1 MAGENNRPLILVT
14 NDDGYRAKGLKR
26 LIEVARTFGDVVV
39 ISAEE
44 PMSGM
49 SHAITINT
57 PLRPRLMKSEDG
69 FKSYVI
75 NGTPVDGIKLAF
87 NSLLERKPDLLLSG
101 INHGSNASTS
111 VVYSGT
117 MAAAIEGAINHVP
130 SVGVSLLDYDP
141 DGDFDLAGEIS
152 GIIISKVLGEG
163 LPEGICLNVN
173 IPSIRRA
180 EYRGL
185 KVCRQANG
193 YWQEEFDRR
202 TDPHGREYFWLTG
215 YFSNREPDA
224 EDTDE
229 WALKNN
235 FASLVPIKVDFT
247 DHGLIEKMKNWEYAL
262 ANDGE
267 KKQV

>member
-1 MAGENNRPLILVT
+1 MSGENNRPLILVT
-14 NDDGYRAKGLKR
+14 NDDGYKAKGLKK
-26 LIEVARTFGDVVV
+26 LIDIASKFGEVVV

-49 SHAITINT
+49 SHAITIKT
-57 PLRPRLMKSEDG
+57 PLRPRLIRQGEG
-69 FKSYVI
+69 CTGYVV
-75 NGTPVDGIKLAF
+75 NGTPVDGVKLAF
-87 NSLLERKPDLLLSG
+87 NSLLKRRPDLLLSG

-111 VVYSGT
+111 IVYSGT

-130 SVGVSLLDYDP
+130 SIGLSLLNYDP
-141 DGDFDLAGEIS
+141 DGDFGLAGEVS
-152 GIIISKVLGEG
+152 EEIIGRVLSEG

-173 IPSIRRA
+173 IPAIHKSA
-180 EYRGL
+180 YKGL
-185 KVCRQANG
+185 RICRQANG

-235 FASLVPIKVDFT
+235 YTSVVPVKVDFT
-247 DHGLIEKMKNWEYAL
+247 DHALIKNIKHWESDKVR
-262 ANDGE
+262 NE
-267 KKQV
+267 ERKQV

>member
-1 MAGENNRPLILVT
+1 MVGENNRPLILVT

-26 LIEVARTFGDVVV
+26 LIEIAMRFGNVVV

-49 SHAITINT
+49 SHAITIKT
-57 PLRPRLMKSEDG
+57 PLRPRLIKQLDG
-69 FKSYVI
+69 CTSYVV
-75 NGTPVDGIKLAF
+75 NGTPVDGVKLAF
-87 NSLLERKPDLLLSG
+87 NSLLKRKPDLLLSG

-117 MAAAIEGAINHVP
+117 MAAAIEGAINNVP
-130 SVGVSLLDYDP
+130 SIGLSLLNYDP
-141 DGDFDLAGEIS
+141 DGDFALAGEVS
-152 GIIISKVLGEG
+152 ALIIEKVLQNG
-163 LPEGICLNVN
+163 LPSGICLNVN
-173 IPSIRRA
+173 VPSIS
-180 EYRGL
+180 ESDFMGL

-202 TDPHGREYFWLTG
+202 TDPHGREYYWLTG
-215 YFSNREPDA
+215 FFSNREPEA

-235 FASLVPIKVDFT
+235 YASIVPIKVDFT
-247 DHGLIEKMKNWEYAL
+247 DHSLIEDLKKWESSSIK
-262 ANDGE
+262 DE
-267 KKQV
+267 KRKQV